1 MARTSPEVSLISRG
15 FRWVACIHP
24 SSVKHK
30 HPTCC
35 QITELQCHTS
45 WFLSQEP
52 FSICVQV
59 VDHWCL
65 VSLGRDR
72 WLPGWATGVWTQP
85 AQTSTSH
92 GAFSFCKT
100 FLDEAVAP
108 VSSTSRFSFRVTK
121 GNPVC
126 LFEKPTDPSVFDTSI
141 MRPRCNTYLWIWMF
155 FLGVSNWEFVVRHA
169 SKRRRI
175 SCCVAFRVD
184 FFGCPSVF
192 DNSLQ
197 KREKKTGKPDSVS
210 VLSGIFSSGTLRLI
224 QCRARVHA
232 GEQLLCWTAPWA
244 RHHLPPH
251 AADLQASVKS
261 ASCTW
266 TRRKLGRMKRGET
279 LSPRR

>member
-45 WFLSQEP
+45 RFLSQEP

-141 MRPRCNTYLWIWMF
+141 MRPRCNTYLGIWMF

-184 FFGCPSVF
+184 FLGA
-192 DNSLQ
+192 LQ
-197 KREKKTGKPDSVS
+197 
-210 VLSGIFSSGTLRLI
+210 FLI
-224 QCRARVHA
+224 
-232 GEQLLCWTAPWA
+232 TAY
-244 RHHLPPH
+244 
-251 AADLQASVKS
+251 K
-261 ASCTW
+261 
-266 TRRKLGRMKRGET
+266 
-279 LSPRR
+279 